1 MPADAVAYGP
11 GMGSGEV
18 RVLPVPGASVVARAH
33 AKVNLA
39 LRVGGLRPDRS
50 HELVTVFETVSLPE
64 DVRASPSRGLECAV
78 TGEGA
83 EQVPVD
89 ESNLAVRAA
98 LLLAE
103 RAGVPPRVRL
113 DITKTVPVAGGMAGG
128 SADAAAALVACDALW
143 GTGLG
148 REDLLALGGELGADV
163 PFALLGGT
171 AVGTGRGEQVVPAL
185 ARGER
190 SWVLALS
197 ASGLSTP
204 AVYGEL
210 DRRRGEAGRA
220 AADAALDVDEAS
232 VHELLQA
239 LRAGDAAA
247 VGAALVNDLQES
259 ALALAPHLATTLQVG
274 LEAGAVAALV
284 SGSGP
289 TTAFLVDGRE
299 QGLAVAV
306 ALAASG
312 AAADVRRVTGP
323 VHGARVV
330 DVGR

>member
-1 MPADAVAYGP
+1 
-11 GMGSGEV
+11 MGSGGLHV
-18 RVLPVPGASVVARAH
+18 VGGLRVPGAPVLVRAP

-39 LRVGGLRPDRS
+39 LRVGGLRPDGS
-50 HELVTVFETVSLPE
+50 HELVTVFEAVSLHE
-64 DVRASPSRGLECAV
+64 DVRASPSDGLECTV

-83 EQVPVD
+83 DDVPVD
-89 ESNLAVRAA
+89 GRNLAVRAA

-103 RAGVPPRVRL
+103 RAGVPAHVRL
-113 DITKTVPVAGGMAGG
+113 DITKEVPVAGGMAGG

-143 GTGLG
+143 GTGMS
-148 REDLLALGGELGADV
+148 RDDLALLGAELGADV

-171 AVGTGRGEQVVPAL
+171 AVGTGRGEQVLPAL

-197 ASGLSTP
+197 ATGLSTP

-210 DRRRGEAGRA
+210 DRRRGEVGATEGA
-220 AADAALDVDEAS
+220 AAPDVDEEH
-232 VHELLQA
+232 VHDLLAA
-239 LRAGDAAA
+239 LRGGDAAA
-247 VGAALVNDLQES
+247 VAAALVNDLQEP
-259 ALALAPHLATTLQVG
+259 ALALAPHLRRTLDVG
-274 LEAGAVAALV
+274 LEAGALAGVV

-312 AAADVRRVTGP
+312 AAADVRRVSGP
-323 VHGARVV
+323 VPGARVV
-330 DVGR
+330 EPAR

>member
-1 MPADAVAYGP
+1 MRGVA
-11 GMGSGEV
+11 
-18 RVLPVPGASVVARAH
+18 VPGAPVVARAH
-33 AKVNLA
+33 AKINLA

-50 HELVTVFETVSLPE
+50 HDLVTVFETVDLPE
-64 DVRASPSRGLECAV
+64 DVRASPSRGLECTV
-78 TGEGA
+78 EGEGA
-83 EQVPVD
+83 EHVPVD
-89 ESNLAVRAA
+89 ETNLAVRAA

-143 GTGLG
+143 GTGLS
-148 REDLLALGGELGADV
+148 REEMLVLGGELGADV
-163 PFALLGGT
+163 PFSLTGGT
-171 AVGTGRGEQVVPAL
+171 AVGTGRGERVVPAL

-197 ASGLSTP
+197 ATGLSTP

-210 DRRRGEAGRA
+210 DRRRA
-220 AADAALDVDEAS
+220 AAGTSDAALDVDEGA
-232 VHELLQA
+232 VHELLLA
-239 LRAGDAAA
+239 LRAGNTSA
-247 VGAALVNDLQES
+247 VGAALVNDLQEP
-259 ALALAPHLATTLQVG
+259 ALALAPHLATTLRVG
-274 LEAGAVAALV
+274 LEAGATAALV

-323 VHGARVV
+323 VHGARLV